1 MISDSDS
8 NEVTSAHVD
17 YTAKLPLDQKVYF
30 QYYVQDDTDDG
41 VLMNTKIKVKEVIWS
56 AKLKVTSYLSL
67 IILLQIPINR
77 RKLTSQILQIEDP
90 AHGYL
95 VNRNRVKVH
104 VEWLQSFLL
113 FQSSYHH
120 YDDLIRIQTYQM
132 R

>member
-1 MISDSDS
+1 MLSDSDS

-56 AKLKVTSYLSL
+56 VKLKTDFLFKSNY
-67 IILLQIPINR
+67 LLQIPIDR

>member
-56 AKLKVTSYLSL
+56 LKLKLTSDFFS
-67 IILLQIPINR
+67 QIPINR
-77 RKLTSQILQIEDP
+77 RKLTSKTFQIEDP

>member
-56 AKLKVTSYLSL
+56 VKLKTDFLFKSFAFCRKYEL
-67 IILLQIPINR
+67 IE
-77 RKLTSQILQIEDP
+77 K
-90 AHGYL
+90 Y
-95 VNRNRVKVH
+95 
-104 VEWLQSFLL
+104 
-113 FQSSYHH
+113 
-120 YDDLIRIQTYQM
+120 
-132 R
+132 

>member
-1 MISDSDS
+1 MVCNKTCNVQNTNFNIIKKRINIS
-8 NEVTSAHVD
+8 
-17 YTAKLPLDQKVYF
+17 
-30 QYYVQDDTDDG
+30 
-41 VLMNTKIKVKEVIWS
+41 
-56 AKLKVTSYLSL
+56 
-67 IILLQIPINR
+67 
-77 RKLTSQILQIEDP
+77 KLTSQILQIEDP

>member
-1 MISDSDS
+1 MKI
-8 NEVTSAHVD
+8 NTSKF
-17 YTAKLPLDQKVYF
+17 TF
-30 QYYVQDDTDDG
+30 
-41 VLMNTKIKVKEVIWS
+41 
-56 AKLKVTSYLSL
+56 
-67 IILLQIPINR
+67 
-77 RKLTSQILQIEDP
+77 QILQIEDP

>member
-56 AKLKVTSYLSL
+56 LKLKLTSCLSL
-67 IILLQIPINR
+67 IKSKRPICYYIFC
-77 RKLTSQILQIEDP
+77 KYQLIEE
-90 AHGYL
+90 
-95 VNRNRVKVH
+95 N
-104 VEWLQSFLL
+104 
-113 FQSSYHH
+113 
-120 YDDLIRIQTYQM
+120 
-132 R
+132 